1 MEGSEEEIRYVKVS
15 ELQPKMGGV
24 NIIVKILDL
33 GEEREVRTRR
43 GETRRLREVRV
54 ADETGSILMTLWDD
68 QGSEFKDNDTIK
80 IVNGYISLVRGHMRL
95 GLGRYGS
102 FEETDE
108 VIEEVSE
115 EPDMSEREYKMEY
128 DRRWKR
134 YGSRGGTYGGRG
146 GYGGGRGERGRE

>member
-1 MEGSEEEIRYVKVS
+1 
-15 ELQPKMGGV
+15 MGGV

-43 GETRRLREVRV
+43 GETRRLREARV

-68 QGSEFKDNDTIK
+68 QGSDFKDNDTIK

-102 FEETDE
+102 FEDTDE
-108 VIEEVSE
+108 VLEEVSE
-115 EPDMSEREYKMEY
+115 EPDMSEKEYEMEY
-128 DRRWKR
+128 DRRWR
-134 YGSRGGTYGGRG
+134 GYGSRGGSYRGRG

>member
-43 GETRRLREVRV
+43 GETRRLREARV

-68 QGSEFKDNDTIK
+68 QGSDFKDNDTIK

-102 FEETDE
+102 FEDTDE
-108 VIEEVSE
+108 VLEEVSE
-115 EPDMSEREYKMEY
+115 EPDMSEKEYEMEH
-128 DRRWKR
+128 DRRWR
-134 YGSRGGTYGGRG
+134 GYGSRGGSYRGRG